1 MTRKKLGMM
10 AALVLL
16 SPVLAIAG
24 NFNPWEQKLPF
35 KEATIHYTITGMET
49 GSETLYVRD
58 YGRESATYHKGKA
71 TMMGMTTINDTVEI
85 ESPDWMY
92 SFDLTARTGTKAV
105 NPQKYMVEEYKRLS
119 AAEQRQVEE
128 NIKKIGLPMGEVMGG
143 KVEPKAATILGYE
156 CDRVQMMGTTVYS
169 IHETGIP
176 LKIDSAMMGMTMKQE
191 ATKVDTGG
199 VSQKYFELP
208 QGIEP
213 VADPEGDA
221 MARTMAQQTIA
232 TLKSPDGAK
241 KMQEQA
247 AAGNSMM
254 APQGGEQQ
262 QMSPEEKQEME
273 QAMQM
278 LKGMMGNQQ

>member
-1 MTRKKLGMM
+1 MRKKLGVI

-16 SPVLAIAG
+16 SPVVVIAG
-24 NFNPWEQKLPF
+24 SSNPWEQKLPF
-35 KEATIHYTITGMET
+35 KEATIQYTISGMET

-58 YGRESATYHKGKA
+58 YGRESATYHKGKS
-71 TMMGMTTINDTVEI
+71 TMMGMTTVNDTVEI
-85 ESPDWMY
+85 ESPDWVY
-92 SFDLTARTGTKAV
+92 SFDLTARTGTKSV

-119 AAEQRQVEE
+119 AAEQKQVEE
-128 NIKKIGLPMGEVMGG
+128 NIKKMGQPMGEVMGG
-143 KVEPKAATILGYE
+143 KVEPKAAKILGYE

-176 LKIDSAMMGMTMKQE
+176 LKIDSAMMGMAMKQE
-191 ATKVDTGG
+191 ATKVDTGS
-199 VSQKYFELP
+199 VSSKYFEPP

-213 VADPEGDA
+213 VTDPEGDA

-232 TLKSPDGAK
+232 TLKSPDGAQ

-247 AAGNSMM
+247 ADGDSMM
-254 APQGGEQQ
+254 GPQGGGQQ